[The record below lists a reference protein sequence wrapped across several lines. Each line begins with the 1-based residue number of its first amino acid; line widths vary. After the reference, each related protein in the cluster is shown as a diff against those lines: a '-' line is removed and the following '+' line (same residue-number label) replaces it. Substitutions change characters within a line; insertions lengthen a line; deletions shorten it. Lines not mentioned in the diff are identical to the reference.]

1 MKKEGDPMKAPKSFY
16 VCSECDYRSAKW
28 MGKCPGCGAWNTMQE
43 QQEAAGPDRD
53 TTGPVK

>member
-28 MGKCPGCGAWNTMQE
+28 MGKCPGCGAWNTMQG
-43 QQEAAGPDRD
+43 QQEAQP
-53 TTGPVK
+53 